1 MSQSYIPLS
10 ISLKNQPC
18 LVIGAGNIATSR
30 IEKLVEAQAVVT
42 VISDQIDPR
51 ITQISNIEII
61 KSQYQSMDLAK
72 YKVVVIATNNDQ
84 ANQRALTDAKQAGC
98 LINSA
103 FDGVQGDV
111 IFPAVI
117 KRGLFQLALT
127 SQGVTP
133 TLTRL
138 LRGWIEARLPFGIE
152 NLANFAS
159 DNAAIIKNKFKTQQ
173 RKFFWQSLFYG
184 VAGQKLMDGDKLT
197 LQDVNDLI
205 DSAGAYEQKGE
216 VYLVG
221 AGPGD
226 PELLTFKALRLIQQS
241 QVVLY
246 DRLVSQ
252 EILNL
257 IPADA
262 KKINVGK
269 ERDRH
274 LVPQGDI
281 NQLLADEAKKGQ
293 RVLRLKGG
301 DPFIFGRGGEE
312 IELLFDQGIPFQVV
326 PGITA
331 GAGCSSYA
339 GIPLTH
345 RDYSQSVRFI
355 TGHLKN
361 GTSDLPWHEYQYG
374 NQTLVFYMGLK
385 SLRVICEQLILAGKP
400 KVTPIALI
408 QKGTTKDQKVWVGTL
423 ESMADQVEQEEI
435 HAPTLIIIGEVV
447 NLREKLAWRG

>member
-1 MSQSYIPLS
+1 MPQSYIPLS
-10 ISLKNQPC
+10 ISLKDQPC

-30 IEKLVEAQAVVT
+30 IEKLVEAGAVVT

-51 ITQISNIEII
+51 ISDISNIEII
-61 KSQYQSMDLAK
+61 QKNYESMDLSK
-72 YKVVVIATNNDQ
+72 FKVVVIATNNDQ
-84 ANQRALTDAKQAGC
+84 ANQLALADAKKAGC

-103 FDGVQGDV
+103 FDGLKGDV

-138 LRGWIEARLPFGIE
+138 LRGWIEARLPFGVE

-159 DNAAIIKNKFKTQQ
+159 ENAGTIKAKFKTQQ
-173 RKFFWQSLFYG
+173 RKHFWQSLFHG
-184 VAGQKLMDGDKLT
+184 VAGQKLMDGDKLSLT
-197 LQDVNDLI
+197 DVEDLI
-205 DSAGAYEQKGE
+205 ENAAAHTQKGE

-241 QVVLY
+241 DVVLY

-269 ERDRH
+269 ERDMH

-312 IELLFDQGIPFQVV
+312 IELLFDQGVPFQVV

-400 KVTPIALI
+400 KETPIALI
-408 QKGTTKDQKVWVGTL
+408 QKGTTKDQKVWTGVL
-423 ESMADQVEQEEI
+423 ESMADQVEDEKI

-447 NLREKLAWRG
+447 KLREKLAWRG

>member
-10 ISLKNQPC
+10 ISLTRQPC
-18 LVIGAGNIATSR
+18 LVIGAGNIASSR
-30 IEKLVEAQAVVT
+30 VEKLVEAGAVVT
-42 VISDQIDPR
+42 VIA
-51 ITQISNIEII
+51 SNIDARIEQMRDVEII
-61 KSQYQSMDLAK
+61 KQPYASMDLSK
-72 YKVVVIATNNDQ
+72 YKLVVIATDNDE
-84 ANQRALTDAKQAGC
+84 ANQTALKDAQRGGC

-103 FDGVQGDV
+103 FDGLQGDV
-111 IFPAVI
+111 IFPAII

-138 LRGWIEARLPFGIE
+138 LRGWLEARIPFGVS
-152 NLANFAS
+152 NLAQFAS
-159 DNAAIIKNKFKTQQ
+159 ENAGTIKKRFKTEQ
-173 RKFFWQSLFYG
+173 RKYFWQSLFHG
-184 VAGQKLMDGDKLT
+184 IAGQKLMDGDQLS
-197 LQDVNDLI
+197 LSEVDDLI
-205 DSAGAYEQKGE
+205 EKADEYKHKGE

-252 EILNL
+252 EILNM

-269 ERDRH
+269 ERDMH

-312 IELLFDQGIPFQVV
+312 IELLFDQGVPFQVV

-385 SLRVICEQLILAGKP
+385 SLRIICEQLILAGKP
-400 KVTPIALI
+400 KQTPIALI
-408 QKGTTKDQKVWVGTL
+408 QKGTTKDQKVWTGTL
-423 ESMADQVEQEEI
+423 ETMADDIQNEKIQ
-435 HAPTLIIIGEVV
+435 APTLIIIGEVV
-447 NLREKLAWRG
+447 KLREKLAWRG